1 MSGRFSADARAVVTQ
16 AQEHAR
22 RLGHSR
28 LGCEH
33 LLLAV
38 AGTSEPASAVLRE
51 RGITPQQVEAQIRQ
65 LSGTVQPAR
74 PLDGLDRE
82 ALASIGI
89 DLDVVRASIEASFGP
104 GALARSAAR
113 RKRGPAGRNFAW
125 RKGPVAELWR
135 RRRRHGRRAA
145 DPSSP
150 VTGHL
155 PLTSSAKGALER
167 SVQEA
172 QALQTSHVGVEHIAL
187 ALLATDNGMIPPI
200 LSALSTSPAGLRAGI
215 LDRYRQAS

>member
-1 MSGRFSADARAVVTQ
+1 MFGRFSTDARAVVVQ

-22 RLGHSR
+22 RLGHGR

-51 RGITPQQVEAQIRQ
+51 RGVTPQQVEAQIRH
-65 LSGTVQPAR
+65 LCGPAQPPR

-113 RKRGPAGRNFAW
+113 RKRGPGWRKPAW
-125 RKGPVAELWR
+125 RKGPVAEGWR
-135 RRRRHGRRAA
+135 RRRPGRRAVA
-145 DPSSP
+145 TTPP
-150 VTGHL
+150 ATGHL
-155 PLTSSAKGALER
+155 PLTSSAKSALER
-167 SVQEA
+167 SAQEA
-172 QALQTSHVGVEHIAL
+172 QALRTGHVGVEHIAL
-187 ALLATDNGMIPPI
+187 ALVATETGMIPPI

>member
-1 MSGRFSADARAVVTQ
+1 MFDRFSADARTVVAR

-22 RLGHSR
+22 RLGHSH

-51 RGITPQQVEAQIRQ
+51 RGITPQQVLAQIRQ
-65 LSGTVQPAR
+65 LSGPVQSPR

-113 RKRGPAGRNFAW
+113 RKRGPAGRKFAW
-125 RKGPVAELWR
+125 RKGPVAERW
-135 RRRRHGRRAA
+135 RRRRHGRRAIT
-145 DPSSP
+145 PSPPPS
-150 VTGHL
+150 GHL
-155 PLTSSAKGALER
+155 PLTSGARSALER

-172 QALQTSHVGVEHIAL
+172 QALHTGHVGVEHITL
-187 ALLATDNGMIPPI
+187 ALVATESGMIPPI
-200 LSALSTSPAGLRAGI
+200 LSALGISPAALRAGI
-215 LDRYRQAS
+215 LDRYRRAS

>member
-1 MSGRFSADARAVVTQ
+1 MSGRFSADARAVVAQ

-51 RGITPQQVEAQIRQ
+51 RGITPQQVEAQIRR

-113 RKRGPAGRNFAW
+113 RKRGPAW

-135 RRRRHGRRAA
+135 RQRRHGRRAA

-150 VTGHL
+150 ATGHL

-187 ALLATDNGMIPPI
+187 ALIATDNGMIPPI
-200 LSALSTSPAGLRAGI
+200 LAALSTSPAGLRAGI

>member
-1 MSGRFSADARAVVTQ
+1 MFDRFSPDARAVVAQ

-22 RLGHSR
+22 RLGHSH

-38 AGTSEPASAVLRE
+38 AATSEPASDVLRE
-51 RGITPQQVEAQIRQ
+51 RGITPEQVEAQIRQ
-65 LSGTVQPAR
+65 LSGPVPPHR

-89 DLDVVRASIEASFGP
+89 DLDVVRASIEATFGP

-113 RKRGPAGRNFAW
+113 RKRAPGWRKPAW

-135 RRRRHGRRAA
+135 RRRHGRRAVA
-145 DPSSP
+145 TGPP
-150 VTGHL
+150 PTGHL
-155 PLTSSAKGALER
+155 PLSSRAKSTLER

-172 QALQTSHVGVEHIAL
+172 QALHTGHVGVEHIAL
-187 ALLATDNGMIPPI
+187 ALVATESGTIPPI
-200 LSALSTSPAGLRAGI
+200 LSALSTSPAALRAGI